1 MRHESQETCSI
12 KTTKK
17 VSWRR
22 CERVQFWLT
31 VSVPLASSF
40 LPFPL
45 GTKDIKG
52 CSSTNAST
60 RNKHGNCR
68 TTSLSMQLIEIQD
81 CCSLSLLFSLSV
93 TRWWHK
99 FLAKT
104 TKSHHATMTRQNI
117 AKLLSPL
124 LKMFQISLLSRE
136 TRRYQELMDA
146 LKLSRAKMKRVRVTC
161 VAYRVAALFDTSRKK
176 TWEILKALVLC
187 ICKVWD
193 HDPAVDQTVVCLQ
206 EWHFEKILWAGFP
219 CFLGTATKRIKVL
232 QEPWRLCWEEA
243 KATSRSNRSKL
254 RSSFGMAKYGNWT
267 NRTNWKPG
275 YEYESGGHDTP
286 SVLWVHFFITE
297 IALLVFVTVFLFFP
311 VLHHGVWSSSM
322 IEEPPWRQP
331 MTRPEC
337 IARRMPQIQRLLGSE
352 VIKSH
357 TVDVWICSSD

>member
-104 TKSHHATMTRQNI
+104 AKSRHATMTRQNI

-146 LKLSRAKMKRVRVTC
+146 LKLSRAKKNRVRVTC
-161 VAYRVAALFDTSRKK
+161 VAYRVAALFDASRKK
-176 TWEILKALVLC
+176 HEKYKSASFVHLC
-187 ICKVWD
+187 FWD
-193 HDPAVDQTVVCLQ
+193 HSPAVDQTVVCLQ
-206 EWHFEKILWAGFP
+206 QWHYEKILWAGFP
-219 CFLGTATKRIKVL
+219 CFLGTATKCIKML

-254 RSSFGMAKYGNWT
+254 RSSFAWLNTETEQTGQI
-267 NRTNWKPG
+267 
-275 YEYESGGHDTP
+275 ESQDMNINLVDMIHP
-286 SVLWVHFFITE
+286 SFCECTFSLQKLLFWSSWQSFCSFQSCTMECEVLPW
-297 IALLVFVTVFLFFP
+297 LKS
-311 VLHHGVWSSSM
+311 HHGDNQWHDLSV
-322 IEEPPWRQP
+322 
-331 MTRPEC
+331 
-337 IARRMPQIQRLLGSE
+337 
-352 VIKSH
+352 
-357 TVDVWICSSD
+357 

>member
-286 SVLWVHFFITE
+286 IVLWVH
-297 IALLVFVTVFLFFP
+297 LLF
-311 VLHHGVWSSSM
+311 HY
-322 IEEPPWRQP
+322 RN
-331 MTRPEC
+331 
-337 IARRMPQIQRLLGSE
+337 
-352 VIKSH
+352 
-357 TVDVWICSSD
+357 CSSGLRDNLSVLSSLAPWSVKFFHDWRATMETTNDTTWVYRKKECPKFNDCLGVKLSNLIP